1 VNPLFSRVFSL
12 LAVIIVTKYEEI
24 PPGLLGSRVT
34 IVTMYVR
41 QTTRRY
47 KDKTYTNYLL
57 VESIHTPKGPRQ
69 KVICSLGDLSPRPAE
84 EWLRLARKVEDAL
97 VGQAHLFSSPD
108 PEVEQIVRQIRT
120 RQPSTPRPSAGP
132 LPEPGP
138 ADLIAVHTDS
148 IAVTQP
154 RSAGPVHIGFQFWKR
169 LGLDAILQRH
179 GFATRAIQL
188 TCAMTLNRLIHP
200 DSEHAMPRWIRSTAV
215 SDILGVD
222 LTTLADDPL
231 YRNLDRLHPNRA
243 AIESDLVERERHLF
257 QLDPTIYLYDLTSTY
272 FEGQALQNP
281 KAKRGY
287 SRDHRPDCPQVVI
300 GLVIGREGFPIAHE
314 IFAGNTQDR
323 KTLGRML
330 DLLKERVGLPEGAT
344 VVVDRGLAY
353 AENLKDLRDRKLH
366 YVVAG
371 RQPERDQWLDEFEDE
386 KGFEVVPREPSPRNR
401 FQEKSQVR
409 VKAITRGKEKIVL
422 CTSAGR
428 TAKDRA
434 IREKQEGRFLADL
447 ERLQRRIDGG
457 RLKRAVAIGEA
468 IGRLKERYPRVSRYH
483 TIRYDVS
490 SGKLSHE
497 SNAEKKAKAQ
507 QLDGGY
513 LLRTDRTDLTAQEA
527 WLMYLTLT
535 RAESAFRSIKT
546 PLAERPIF
554 HHLEH
559 RVETHIFLCILAYH
573 LLVAIETTLLN
584 QGVHTS
590 WATVR
595 ETVAS
600 HIVATMVLPTDGGK
614 VLSIRKGTTPEPD
627 QLELYRL
634 LNIPAEVMQPIK
646 MWS

>member
-1 VNPLFSRVFSL
+1 
-12 LAVIIVTKYEEI
+12 
-24 PPGLLGSRVT
+24 
-34 IVTMYVR
+34 MYVR

-69 KVICSLGDLSPRPAE
+69 KVICSLGDLRPRPAA

-97 VGQAHLFSSPD
+97 VGQAHLFSNPD

-120 RQPSTPRPSAGP
+120 RQARTPQPLAGP

-148 IAVTQP
+148 IAMTQP

-179 GFATRAIQL
+179 GFSTQAIQL

-215 SDILGVD
+215 SDILGAD

-243 AIESDLVERERHLF
+243 AIESDLVERERRLF
-257 QLDPTIYLYDLTSTY
+257 QLDPTVYLYDLTSTY

-287 SRDHRPDCPQVVI
+287 SRDHRPDCQQVVI

-323 KTLGRML
+323 TTLSRML
-330 DLLKERVGLPEGAT
+330 ELLKERVGRPEGTT

-353 AENLKDLRDRKLH
+353 AENLQDLRDRKLH

-371 RQPERDQWLDEFEDE
+371 RQPERDQWLDEFEE
-386 KGFEVVPREPSPRNR
+386 AKGFEVVPRPPSVQNP
-401 FQEKSQVR
+401 FQKKSLVR
-409 VKAITRGKEKIVL
+409 VKAITQGKETIVL

-457 RLKRAVAIGEA
+457 RLKREVAIGEA
-468 IGRLKERYPRVSRYH
+468 MGRLKGRYPRVARYH
-483 TIRYDVS
+483 TIRYDVAG
-490 SGKLSHE
+490 GKLSHE
-497 SNAEKKAKAQ
+497 PNAEKKAMAER
-507 QLDGGY
+507 LDGGY
-513 LLRTDRTDLTAQEA
+513 LLRTDRTDLTASGA
-527 WLMYLTLT
+527 WLMYMTLT

-595 ETVAS
+595 ETVAT
-600 HIVATMVLPTDGGK
+600 HNVATMVLPTDGGK
-614 VLSIRKGTTPEPD
+614 VLRIRKGTTPEPD

-634 LNIPAEVMQPIK
+634 LNIPAEVMHPIK
-646 MWS
+646 AWS

>member
-1 VNPLFSRVFSL
+1 
-12 LAVIIVTKYEEI
+12 
-24 PPGLLGSRVT
+24 
-34 IVTMYVR
+34 MYVR

-57 VESIHTPKGPRQ
+57 VESIHTPEGPRQ

-97 VGQAHLFSSPD
+97 VGQAHLFSNPD
-108 PEVEQIVRQIRT
+108 PEVEQIIRQIRT
-120 RQPSTPRPSAGP
+120 RQARTPQPPAGS
-132 LPEPGP
+132 LAEPGS
-138 ADLIAVHTDS
+138 ADLISVHTDS
-148 IAVTQP
+148 LAMTQP
-154 RSAGPVHIGFQFWKR
+154 RSAGPLHIGFQFWKR
-169 LGLDAILQRH
+169 LGLDAILRRH
-179 GFATRAIQL
+179 GFSTRAIQL

-222 LTTLADDPL
+222 LTTVVDDPL
-231 YRNLDRLHPNRA
+231 YRNLDRLHPNRV
-243 AIESDLVERERHLF
+243 AIESDLVAWERQLF
-257 QLDPTIYLYDLTSTY
+257 QLDPTVYLYDLTSTY
-272 FEGQALQNP
+272 FEGQARQNP

-287 SRDHRPDCPQVVI
+287 SRDHRPDCQQVVV

-314 IFAGNTQDR
+314 VFAGNTQDR
-323 KTLGRML
+323 QTLSPML

-353 AENLKDLRDRKLH
+353 AENLKELRDRKLH

-371 RQPERDQWLDEFEDE
+371 RQPERDQWLDEFEKDE
-386 KGFEVVPREPSPRNR
+386 GFEVVPRCPSPRNP
-401 FQEKSQVR
+401 FQKKSPVR
-409 VKAITRGKEKIVL
+409 IKAITRGQERIVL
-422 CTSAGR
+422 CISEGR

-434 IREKQEGRFLADL
+434 IREKQERRLLADL
-447 ERLQRRIDGG
+447 ERLQQRIDGG
-457 RLKRAVAIGEA
+457 RLKREVAIGEA
-468 IGRLKERYPRVSRYH
+468 IGRLKQRYPRVARYH
-483 TIRYDVS
+483 TIRYDAT

-497 SNAEKKAKAQ
+497 PNAEQKTKAE
-507 QLDGGY
+507 QLDGSY
-513 LLRTDRTDLTAQEA
+513 LLRSDRTNLTAQEA
-527 WLMYLTLT
+527 WLIYMTLT
-535 RAESAFRSIKT
+535 RAENAFRSIKT

-573 LLVAIETTLLN
+573 VLVAIETTLLN

-595 ETVAS
+595 ELVAS
-600 HIVATMVLPTDGGK
+600 HSVATMVLPTDSGK